1 MDLKLLHEILRSAW
15 TAVAVVTFV
24 AIALW
29 AFWPG
34 NRAEFDRRAR
44 IPLDE
49 R

>member
-1 MDLKLLHEILRSAW
+1 MDIKLVYEVLRSAW
-15 TAVAVVTFV
+15 TAIAVFTFV
-24 AIALW
+24 AIVAW

-34 NRAEFDRRAR
+34 NRAKFDERAR